1 MKQFLI
7 AIGLLF
13 LFSSFIN
20 NKFVN
25 GLCRDNE
32 EVVFSFTLTNSKKSA
47 CLCKDKSGGYIVYRF
62 GTIDK
67 VELQYPEKLD
77 ASSWKAFT
85 LRGQKRFGGKANA
98 GFGDYSLTFNNNN
111 VKYVL
116 FDSWSD
122 EDDSKEIGIKVN
134 INGKET
140 ILKGNY
146 KTKKGTLLRLDDE
159 QGDKIPNTANEEQ

>member
-1 MKQFLI
+1 MKQFSI

-13 LFSSFIN
+13 LFSSFS
-20 NKFVN
+20 NKKIGN
-25 GLCRDNE
+25 GLCKDNE
-32 EVVFSFTLTNSKKSA
+32 EVVFSFTLHNSKKSIY
-47 CLCKDKSGGYIVYRF
+47 LCKDKNEKYLVYRF
-62 GTIDK
+62 RTNDK
-67 VELQYPEKLD
+67 LELQYPKKLD

-111 VKYVL
+111 VAYIL

-122 EDDSKEIGIKVN
+122 EDDSKEIGIKVST
-134 INGKET
+134 NGKET

-159 QGDKIPNTANEEQ
+159 QDKISNTANEE

>member
-1 MKQFLI
+1 MKQFFI

-13 LFSSFIN
+13 LFSSFSN
-20 NKFVN
+20 NRFAN
-25 GLCRDNE
+25 GLCKDNE
-32 EVVFSFTLTNSKKSA
+32 EVVFSFTLSNSKKSIY
-47 CLCKDKSGGYIVYRF
+47 LCKDREEKYLVYRF
-62 GTIDK
+62 GTNNK
-67 VELQYPEKLD
+67 VELQYPKKLD
-77 ASSWKAFT
+77 ASSWKAFI

-111 VKYVL
+111 VKYIL

-134 INGKET
+134 ISGKET

-146 KTKKGTLLRLDDE
+146 KTKNGTLLRLDDE
-159 QGDKIPNTANEEQ
+159 QDKISNAANEE

>member
-7 AIGLLF
+7 ALGLLS
-13 LFSSFIN
+13 LFSSFSN
-20 NKFVN
+20 NKFAN
-25 GLCRDNE
+25 GLCKDNE
-32 EVVFSFTLTNSKKSA
+32 EVVFSFTLNNSKKSIY
-47 CLCKDKSGGYIVYRF
+47 LCKDKKEKYLVYRF
-62 GTIDK
+62 GTNDK
-67 VELQYPEKLD
+67 IELQYPKKLD

-111 VKYVL
+111 VAYIL

-122 EDDSKEIGIKVN
+122 KDESKEIGIKVST
-134 INGKET
+134 NGKET

-146 KTKKGTLLRLDDE
+146 KTKKGSLLRLDSE
-159 QGDKIPNTANEEQ
+159 QDKISNTANEE

>member
-1 MKQFLI
+1 MKQILI

-13 LFSSFIN
+13 LFSSFSN

-32 EVVFSFTLTNSKKSA
+32 KVVFSFTLTTSKKSV
-47 CLCKDKSGGYIVYRF
+47 CLCKEKNGKYLVYRF
-62 GTIDK
+62 GTNDK
-67 VELQYPEKLD
+67 VELQYPKKLD
-77 ASSWKAFT
+77 ASSWKAFI
-85 LRGQKRFGGKANA
+85 LHGQKRFGGKANA
-98 GFGDYSLTFNNNN
+98 GFGDYSLAFNNSN
-111 VKYVL
+111 VKYIL

-122 EDDSKEIGIKVN
+122 EDGSKEIGIKVN
-134 INGKET
+134 MNSKET

-159 QGDKIPNTANEEQ
+159 VDKISNTANDE

>member
-13 LFSSFIN
+13 LFSSFSN
-20 NKFVN
+20 NRSAN
-25 GLCRDNE
+25 GLCKDNE
-32 EVVFSFTLTNSKKSA
+32 EVVFSFTLTNSKKFV
-47 CLCKDKSGGYIVYRF
+47 CLCKDKAGNYLVYRF
-62 GTIDK
+62 GTHEK
-67 VELQYPEKLD
+67 VELQYPKKLNT
-77 ASSWKAFT
+77 SSWNAFI
-85 LRGQKRFGGKANA
+85 LHGQKRFGSKANA
-98 GFGDYSLTFNNNN
+98 GFGDYSLTFTNNN

-122 EDDSKEIGIKVN
+122 EEGSKEIGVKVD

-140 ILKGNY
+140 ILMGNY

-159 QGDKIPNTANEEQ
+159 QDKISNKDNEE